1 MTRSTILG
9 NRRTVAVL
17 GWLGLLILTVIGMAA
32 LERQR
37 LFSELQTEAAILHR
51 LASQRADQHDAHL
64 TSLSALATVGEV
76 ERRDLFLDVAATIMR
91 FYPRVVAVDLVP
103 LDRPDHHITTRP
115 GLSSELADVFV
126 AGARSSDGALVLQ
139 ADPEA
144 EGRYLVIKRSP
155 NTDAARFGLA
165 LTVDAPQLLA
175 TDDFFWLHPSVQ
187 RALYLPDGTALFRT
201 RAETA
206 AMHFRKALGS
216 TSQPLI
222 LEAGIA
228 PRLADLLPVR
238 RLLAVLAVMTG
249 LYLLAIL
256 GLRQLARA
264 RRAERLARLS
274 ADDARLAHASRVN
287 ALGEMASGMAHELTQ
302 PLTAILSQAQAGRRL
317 AKLGGI
323 EGSEAGFGR
332 IVDQAKRAAVILDRL
347 RDWTRPQSG
356 RIEPVPIN
364 EAVGN
369 VEALLRRDIE
379 AGHVTLSTDLFAT
392 RNITLQLDRIALEQ
406 IVFNLLRNAVE
417 AADES
422 ADRWVRVASEAT
434 ETGIIVEVAD
444 SGPGVPEHI
453 RERVFEPFVTGKKEG
468 TGLGLALCQR
478 LAERMGGEL
487 NLAEDRTETV
497 FRLWLPVSDAENRE
511 AAE

>member
-9 NRRTVAVL
+9 NGRTVTVL
-17 GWLGLLILTVIGMAA
+17 GWLGLLILTVVGMAA

-37 LFSELQTEAAILHR
+37 LFSELQTKAEILHR

-64 TSLSALATVGEV
+64 TSLSALATAGEA

-91 FYPRVVAVDLVP
+91 FYPRIVAIDLVP
-103 LDRPDHHITTRP
+103 LDRLGRYVTTRP
-115 GLSSELADVFV
+115 GLSNELADIIV
-126 AGARSSDGALVLQ
+126 ADARSSDGALVLR
-139 ADPEA
+139 ADLEA

-155 NTDAARFGLA
+155 NTDEARFGLA
-165 LTVDAPQLLA
+165 LTVDAPELLA
-175 TDDFFWLHPSVQ
+175 TDDAFWLRPSMK
-187 RALYLPDGTALFRT
+187 RALYLPDGTVLFRT

-206 AMHFRKALGS
+206 AMQFRKALGS

-228 PRLADLLPVR
+228 PRLADLLPAG

-256 GLRQLARA
+256 GLRQLTRA

-317 AKLGGI
+317 AKLGDI

-332 IVDQAKRAAVILDRL
+332 IVEQAKRAAVILDRL

-379 AGHVTLSTDLFAT
+379 AGHVTLSTDLSAT

-434 ETGIIVEVAD
+434 GTGIVVEVSD

-478 LAERMGGEL
+478 LAERLGGDL
-487 NLAEDRTETV
+487 SLAEDRAETV
-497 FRLWLPVSDAENRE
+497 FRLWLPVPDVENRE